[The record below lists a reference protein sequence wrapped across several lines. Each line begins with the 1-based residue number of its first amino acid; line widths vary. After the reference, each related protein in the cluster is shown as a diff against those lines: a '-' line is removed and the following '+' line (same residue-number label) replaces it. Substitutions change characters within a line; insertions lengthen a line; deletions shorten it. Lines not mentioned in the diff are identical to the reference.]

1 MSAPTKVSKK
11 NLTAYW
17 GIEFDSES
25 EQKLVAV
32 GTSTIEKVSTSTDEK
47 TSTSAATSTE
57 GKSSRE
63 YLDSVGMYPGICLS
77 STGPGPQE
85 DSVLLNQRSMD
96 SASFGHDSVQLSI
109 ATNATYTTVA
119 TTIVH
124 APTTVEAAAPAPTTV
139 AATATTA
146 TAATATTATAT
157 TATAAVE
164 VAVAVAVAAAEVK
177 VSQLVPL
184 KKCHSTL
191 LYVGKKE
198 NEDEKIFHEFEAKPC
213 VVTVDAL
220 GLSKDALAFRVKN
233 IMTDEETARTVPTF
247 ATKQHITFALRS
259 GVPAKDSV
267 LTLLGQGDVTVLNE
281 PMILKGKV
289 KRFLY

>member
-1 MSAPTKVSKK
+1 
-11 NLTAYW
+11 
-17 GIEFDSES
+17 
-25 EQKLVAV
+25 
-32 GTSTIEKVSTSTDEK
+32 
-47 TSTSAATSTE
+47 
-57 GKSSRE
+57 
-63 YLDSVGMYPGICLS
+63 
-77 STGPGPQE
+77 
-85 DSVLLNQRSMD
+85 MD

-139 AATATTA
+139 AATSTT
-146 TAATATTATAT
+146 ATATTATAT
-157 TATAAVE
+157 TATATTATATTAPTTVAATVAATSTASE
-164 VAVAVAVAAAEVK
+164 AVAVTAAEVK

>member
-109 ATNATYTTVA
+109 ATNATYTTVV